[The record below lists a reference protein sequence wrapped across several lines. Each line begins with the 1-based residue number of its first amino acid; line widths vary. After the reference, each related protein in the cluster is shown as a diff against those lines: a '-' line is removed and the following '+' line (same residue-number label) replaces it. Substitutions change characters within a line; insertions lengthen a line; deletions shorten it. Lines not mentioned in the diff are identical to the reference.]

1 MMDGMATGDPRTGGE
16 PDPPAPDADAVER
29 RAQADLAALRAERRP
44 RERAPPRRTA
54 LLAFV
59 LLALI
64 AALAA
69 RWALRHRE
77 LPPART
83 HDTAA
88 EKLSRLEAQNWS
100 HVEIIA
106 PREQRGDPAKGEARS
121 PFQGFAISVTS
132 SPEGARVL
140 VDGDEK
146 GETPLAASV
155 DCEPGREVQVSVE
168 KAGYRAQR
176 RAVRCRADAL
186 VRLSVRL
193 EKAAAVRR

>member
-1 MMDGMATGDPRTGGE
+1 METGDPRTGGE
-16 PDPPAPDADAVER
+16 PHPPAQDADAVAR
-29 RAQADLAALRAERRP
+29 RAEADLAALRAERRP
-44 RERAPPRRTA
+44 LGRAPPRRTG
-54 LLAFV
+54 
-59 LLALI
+59 LLALVLLVLL

-77 LPPART
+77 PPPART
-83 HDTAA
+83 REAGARTAE
-88 EKLSRLEAQNWS
+88 EKLSRIEAQNWS

-106 PREQRGDPAKGEARS
+106 PREQRGEPPSREAGS
-121 PFQGFAISVTS
+121 PFQGFAISVSS
-132 SPEGARVL
+132 SPAGARVL

-146 GETPLAASV
+146 GKTPLAASV
-155 DCEPGREVQVSVE
+155 DCEPGRDVQVSVE

-193 EKAAAVRR
+193 EKAAAIRR

>member
-1 MMDGMATGDPRTGGE
+1 METGDPAGGE
-16 PDPPAPDADAVER
+16 PHPTAQDADAVAR
-29 RAQADLAALRAERRP
+29 RADADLAALRAERRP
-44 RERAPPRRTA
+44 LGRAPPRRTA

-59 LLALI
+59 LLALL

-77 LPPART
+77 PPPART
-83 HDTAA
+83 REAAARTAE
-88 EKLSRLEAQNWS
+88 EKLSRIEAQNWS
-100 HVEIIA
+100 HVEILA
-106 PREQRGDPAKGEARS
+106 PREQRGDPASGEARS
-121 PFQGFAISVTS
+121 PFHGFAISVSS
-132 SPEGARVL
+132 SPAGARVL

-155 DCEPGREVQVSVE
+155 DCEPGREVQVRIE

-176 RAVRCRADAL
+176 RSLRCRADAL
-186 VRLSVRL
+186 VRLSARL